1 LCKQGTAK
9 WPLYGVC
16 VLATCVITILISLVG
31 WNNSITAKPRVCV
44 QAPGPSLEKA
54 VLSIETDENGS
65 AVLGSPDG
73 KHFSIDSEDVGG
85 NLDTFSVVNDKVLL
99 DGWGADQRSGL
110 GKLDSDI
117 SG

>member
-1 LCKQGTAK
+1 M
-9 WPLYGVC
+9 
-16 VLATCVITILISLVG
+16 S
-31 WNNSITAKPRVCV
+31 V

-85 NLDTFSVVNDKVLL
+85 NLDTFSVVNDKVGSSMGGELIRDL
-99 DGWGADQRSGL
+99 VWENWTVT
-110 GKLDSDI
+110 
-117 SG
+117 